1 MNVLFINPY
10 IYDFTAYDLWLRP
23 LSLLYLAAVVE
34 KYSDSEVFWLD
45 TLDRF
50 RFNKTPAS
58 KQDGRGKYFREIIEK
73 PQIYEQ
79 VPRNYSR
86 YGIPVS
92 LFRKKLEE
100 LPEIDIIFVTSIMTY
115 WVDGVNFTIK
125 ELRKKFPDSLIVLG
139 GILPTLLA

>member
-50 RFNKTPAS
+50 QFNEAPAS

-73 PQIYEQ
+73 P
-79 VPRNYSR
+79 
-86 YGIPVS
+86 
-92 LFRKKLEE
+92 
-100 LPEIDIIFVTSIMTY
+100 
-115 WVDGVNFTIK
+115 
-125 ELRKKFPDSLIVLG
+125 
-139 GILPTLLA
+139 